1 MEMIAISTYGRCRW
15 KSFVNDNNLNFYWQL
30 LLLLLEHFDGK
41 MFKVMYSFY
50 SEHLKLTQISPVK
63 IEVHSS

>member
-1 MEMIAISTYGRCRW
+1 MEMIAISTYGMCRW

-50 SEHLKLTQISPVK
+50 SEHFS
-63 IEVHSS
+63 